1 VVFGKEPRS
10 EACVKYSL
18 HQEEGRMKISIWP
31 TQLNMVKEHP

>member
-1 VVFGKEPRS
+1 L
-10 EACVKYSL
+10 KYSL